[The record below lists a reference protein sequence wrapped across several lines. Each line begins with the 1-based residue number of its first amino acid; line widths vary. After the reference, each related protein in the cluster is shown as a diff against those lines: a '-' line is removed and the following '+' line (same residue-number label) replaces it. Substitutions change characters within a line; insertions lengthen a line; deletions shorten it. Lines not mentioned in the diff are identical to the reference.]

1 MNSALT
7 SFGTFAG
14 IPFSNIAEFASLL
27 VLPFAHEDLAIIYGA
42 YAVVN
47 EVMPLGLVV
56 AAIYGGMV
64 ASDFALYG
72 IGAGARRLPWLSR
85 LAVDDRVRNVSN
97 TLKKNLFGLAAL
109 CRVVPGV
116 VFVAFVACG
125 WAQVPFRRFVTA
137 SLITAAI
144 YLPLMLYLAIA
155 FGDVLNT
162 HVGWWT
168 WPLLFGALV
177 ASGYVR
183 QRVFAFRDAGDE
195 VEAEPETSV
204 KAPAPA
210 ALIGH
215 VGMPPLAEQHRRVA
229 PAERIPP
236 GLFYAPL
243 VLTWIGFGLRY
254 GSLTLPS
261 AANPSIPTGGM
272 WGESKSDCL
281 LQIGDCHRDAVAA
294 HTVVTRGDGLRSVG
308 ADVEQALDQMAS
320 SGIEFPV
327 IAKPDIGW
335 HGYGVRLINDAKGL
349 GDYLAQYPCG
359 AKLILQRFVPFHG
372 EAAVL
377 YARMPGESKGR
388 IVSLAFRYY
397 PHVIGDGRSRLSDLI
412 RRDARAQWKA
422 RLHLGADPSH
432 RSLSPRD
439 LDQIPARG
447 EVVQIALIG
456 NQRAG
461 GLYRDAGAYI
471 SAELEAR
478 FDAIAHSMNEFHYGR
493 FDVRFESTASL
504 LRGEGFAIIEVNGIG
519 GEAID
524 VWDPSLPV
532 REVYRRLIE
541 QQRLLYRIAAGNRAR
556 GFAPTSFV
564 EFFAYLFRQE
574 RLMRQYPA
582 SS

>member
-1 MNSALT
+1 VHSALM
-7 SFGTFAG
+7 SFGTIVG
-14 IPFSNIAEFASLL
+14 PPFSNFTEFASLL

-72 IGAGARRLPWLSR
+72 IGAGARHLPWLSR

-97 TLKKNLFGLAAL
+97 TLKKNVFGLAAL

-125 WAQVPFRRFVTA
+125 WARVPFRRFVTA
-137 SLITAAI
+137 SLLTAAI
-144 YLPLMLYLAIA
+144 YLPLTLYLVIA
-155 FGDVLNT
+155 FGDALST
-162 HVGWWT
+162 HVGGWT

-183 QRVFAFRDAGDE
+183 KRVFAFREAGQGDE
-195 VEAEPETSV
+195 PAEDASLTS
-204 KAPAPA
+204 PA
-210 ALIGH
+210 AAPLVGH
-215 VGMPPLAEQHRRVA
+215 VGMPPLAEQDRRVA

-236 GLFYAPL
+236 GLFYVPMVANWVGL
-243 VLTWIGFGLRY
+243 GLRH
-254 GSLTLPS
+254 GCLTLPS
-261 AANPSIPTGGM
+261 VANPAIPTGGM

-281 LQIGDCHRDAVAA
+281 DLIGEQHRDAVAPF
-294 HTVVTRGDGLRSVG
+294 VLITRSDGLRSVG
-308 ADVEQALDQMAS
+308 DDVACALDRLAS
-320 SGIEFPV
+320 AGIEFPLV
-327 IAKPDIGW
+327 AKPDIGW

-349 GDYLAQYPCG
+349 GDYLAQYPSG
-359 AKLILQRFVPFHG
+359 AKLILQRFIPYHG

-377 YARMPGESKGR
+377 YARMPGEATGR
-388 IVSLAFRYY
+388 ILSLAFRYY
-397 PHVIGDGRSRLSDLI
+397 PHVIGDGRSRLRDLI
-412 RRDARAQWKA
+412 RSDARAQWKA
-422 RLHLGADPSH
+422 RLHLGSDRSH
-432 RSLSPRD
+432 RSLSRRD
-439 LDQIPARG
+439 LDRVPLRG
-447 EVVQIALIG
+447 EVVQISLIG

-461 GLYRDAGAYI
+461 GLYRDAGAFI
-471 SAELEAR
+471 TAELDAR
-478 FDAIAHSMNEFHYGR
+478 FDAIAQSMDEFHYGR
-493 FDVRFESTASL
+493 FDIRFESTAAL
-504 LRGEGFAIIEVNGIG
+504 RRGEGFAIVEVNGIG

-541 QQRLLYRIAAGNRAR
+541 QQRILFRIAARNRER
-556 GFAPTSFV
+556 GFVPMSSV
-564 EFFAYLFRQE
+564 EFLAYLVRQG
-574 RLMRQYPA
+574 RLLRQYPA